1 LRACPRVLR
10 PALSGAIAVTWYCV
24 FPLRRRTV
32 VENLAL
38 AFPEKGPLWRL
49 RTAIRCA
56 RHFVSA
62 AFDIASL
69 DKAEEEDYRRMLQG
83 IEGREHLE
91 AVGEG
96 GKPVICVAG
105 HLGNWELLVSLFTMI
120 KKVPLA
126 VLVKPLHNPLVEGM
140 VTKRRQRYGFEII
153 HTGRDMREALRAVRA
168 NKFLGFLA
176 DQDAGRRG
184 IFVPFFNVPAS
195 TFQGPAVFSYRL
207 NLPILVVTCRRV
219 SSEGRY
225 VIRLH
230 PPIYPN
236 PQANRQEEIERLTRL
251 HVRHLESAIREAP
264 EQYFWFHKRWK
275 TRPRKPR
282 TNSLDSAGSR

>member
-1 LRACPRVLR
+1 ML
-10 PALSGAIAVTWYCV
+10 
-24 FPLRRRTV
+24 
-32 VENLAL
+32 ENLAL
-38 AFPEKGPLWRL
+38 AFPERDRLWR
-49 RTAIRCA
+49 RQTAIRCA

-62 AFDIASL
+62 AFDLASL
-69 DKAEEEDYRRMLQG
+69 DKAEEDDHRRMVQG
-83 IEGREHLE
+83 MEGREHFE
-91 AVGEG
+91 AVGG
-96 GKPVICVAG
+96 GRKPVISVGG
-105 HLGNWELLVSLFTMI
+105 HLGNWELLVSFFTMI
-120 KKVPLA
+120 EKVRVA
-126 VLVKPLHNPLVEGM
+126 VLAKPLHNPLVEGM
-140 VTKRRQRYGFEII
+140 VTKSRQRYGFEII

-236 PQANRQEEIERLTRL
+236 PQANRQEEVERLTRL

-282 TNSLDSAGSR
+282 ANSLDSAGGR